1 MKNIT
6 LAIKKRREKLMKRSN
21 EKYFCTQ
28 HIEFLYLMQNVCAQ
42 KLKAFP
48 VFILPIFVSIF

>member
-21 EKYFCTQ
+21 EKYFYTQ
-28 HIEFLYLMQNVCAQ
+28 HTEFPYLMQNVCAQ
-42 KLKAFP
+42 KL
-48 VFILPIFVSIF
+48 